1 MDADD
6 DDDDDDELLL
16 ADDVFKGSVSNGWLS
31 LVSMLLCLFVAVFF
45 AFCYSCYYSVV
56 VVVVVF
62 VVVVVVVVVVF
73 FRCVYYRKYRH
84 SSNAF
89 ILFKSKY
96 NYCKYCKFF
105 SI

>member
-56 VVVVVF
+56 VIVVVF
-62 VVVVVVVVVVF
+62 VVVVVVVSL
-73 FRCVYYRKYRH
+73 RCVYYRKYRH